1 MLPVAD
7 LAARPTP
14 VRGIFSDIDDTLTH
28 EGAVVPDAYAAL
40 VRARG
45 AGLRTVLVTGR
56 PAGWAEVLANV
67 WPVDAAIAENG
78 GIAYVRRGR
87 RLERIYFETEDP
99 DHAAKRLA
107 DIAAEI
113 LRQFPFARRA
123 DDSGLR
129 ITDVA
134 FDVGENQSLAS
145 DQIDALTAH
154 IRSLGARTLVSSVHA
169 HAFFHTADKARMSA
183 RVAELLWDEPE
194 SEVAAHYAFVGDSP
208 NDQAAFAFFET
219 SIGVANVARYADV
232 LKPPPRYITQAV
244 GGHGFAEAIEAILAS
259 YAGKPSK

>member
-1 MLPVAD
+1 M
-7 LAARPTP
+7 R
-14 VRGIFSDIDDTLTH
+14 VRGVFSDIDDTLTH

-40 VRARG
+40 VRAKN

-87 RLERIYFETEDP
+87 RLEKLYFEAGDP
-99 DHAAKRLA
+99 NVAAQRLA
-107 DIAAEI
+107 AVADEI
-113 LRQFPFARRA
+113 LASYAFVRRA

-134 FDVGENQSLAS
+134 FDIGENDKLTPE
-145 DQIDALTAH
+145 QIDTVTSH
-154 IRSLGARTLVSSVHA
+154 IKRLGARTLVSSVHA
-169 HAFFHTADKARMSA
+169 HAFFHGADKARMSA
-183 RVAELLWDEPE
+183 RVAALLWNEPE
-194 SEVAAHYAFVGDSP
+194 AEVAAHYAFVGDSP

-219 SIGVANVARYADV
+219 SIGVANVARYAAV
-232 LKPPPRYITQAV
+232 LNPPPRYATPSPN
-244 GGHGFAEAIEAILAS
+244 GRGFAEAIDALLA
-259 YAGKPSK
+259 ARA